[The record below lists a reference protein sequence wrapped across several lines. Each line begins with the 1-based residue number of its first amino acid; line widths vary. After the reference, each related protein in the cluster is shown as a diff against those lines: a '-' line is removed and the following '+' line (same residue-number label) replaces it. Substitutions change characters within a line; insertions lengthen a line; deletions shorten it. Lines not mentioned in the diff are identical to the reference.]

1 MRFDESSSIIL
12 VASIFLATYKRW
24 LSFQV
29 GISSRAKFHMDLN
42 SASGC
47 VRGPGAVEREGGE
60 IL

>member
-1 MRFDESSSIIL
+1 MKAVPSFWWPVS
-12 VASIFLATYKRW
+12 FLATYKRW

-29 GISSRAKFHMDLN
+29 GISSRAKFHMDSN